1 MERETSGE
9 RADANPG
16 LIAGIAGL
24 VKNMFGLAVSR
35 IELAA
40 FELGEIR
47 GKFAKLAMMAALG
60 VIAIWFA
67 VACWTALVVVIAW
80 ETWGWKILLLLAV
93 LFTLAGIGIL
103 AYARS
108 LLRGDRLSMPHT
120 LAELRKDRD
129 AFL

>member
-1 MERETSGE
+1 MERETAGE

-24 VKNMFGLAVSR
+24 VKNMFGLAASR

-47 GKFAKLAMMAALG
+47 GKLARLAMMAALG

-80 ETWGWKILLLLAV
+80 ETWGWKILLLLAI

-103 AYARS
+103 AYAKS
-108 LLRGDRLSMPHT
+108 LLRGDWLSMPHT

>member
-1 MERETSGE
+1 MERETAGE

-47 GKFAKLAMMAALG
+47 GKLAKLAMMAALG

-80 ETWGWKILLLLAV
+80 ETWGWKILLLLAI

-103 AYARS
+103 AYAKS